1 MTFLLIM
8 ICVTVAGEQDC
19 EWNFIDQYESMEE
32 CEVIKGVLDN
42 EINRYLI
49 PNVKVLYQCDG
60 ET

>member
-1 MTFLLIM
+1 M

-32 CEVIKGVLDN
+32 CEVIKGVLEN

-49 PNVKVLYQCDG
+49 TNVKVLYQCDG